1 MHSLHH
7 DFCQIF
13 PKHYKKKKSL
23 TSLAST
29 KPQIISVTVV
39 TVLISVSGSCAFGS
53 KSNVFVNAMLI
64 WSIYYLI
71 TLTECTALLVAKG
84 RVTSKTLS

>member
-1 MHSLHH
+1 
-7 DFCQIF
+7 
-13 PKHYKKKKSL
+13 
-23 TSLAST
+23 
-29 KPQIISVTVV
+29 
-39 TVLISVSGSCAFGS
+39 
-53 KSNVFVNAMLI
+53 MLI